1 MKERYND
8 TKKASYLGIIGNI
21 FLFIIKIII
30 GFISNSQAM
39 IADAINSG
47 SDILNS
53 ILTFIGNKIASKKAD
68 DDHNL
73 GHGKAEYFYSLIIS
87 IIMLILGYKVIY
99 RAARSLIKPETYN
112 YSIWLIIICII
123 TIITKF
129 GLYLY
134 TNKIAKKHNNIL
146 VKANANDHRNDCFIT
161 ASTLLSVILTMNN
174 IKYIDSIV
182 AILIGLCII
191 FNASSIFINSY
202 DVLMDKTC
210 PEEIKKQVL
219 SIVKRHTEIEKVTHF
234 NATPVGYQYQVS
246 FSIFVDG
253 NLSTFASHDIANNL
267 EKEIDKEVEE
277 IYLTVIHV
285 NPLIKKN
292 KV

>member
-1 MKERYND
+1 MESRYKD
-8 TKKASYLGIIGNI
+8 IKIASYLGIIGNI

-30 GFISNSQAM
+30 GFISNSQALL
-39 IADAINSG
+39 ADAINSG

-53 ILTFIGNKIASKKAD
+53 ILTFIGNKISSKKAD

-73 GHGKAEYFYSLIIS
+73 GHGKAEYIYSLIIS
-87 IIMLILGYKVIY
+87 IIMLMLGYKVIS
-99 RAARSLIKPETYN
+99 RSAKSLIKPELYN

-123 TIITKF
+123 TIITKLT
-129 GLYLY
+129 LYIY

-161 ASTLLSVILTMNN
+161 ISTLISVILTANN
-174 IKYIDSIV
+174 IRYIDSIV
-182 AILIGLCII
+182 AILIGIWII
-191 FNASSIFINSY
+191 INASSIFINSY

-210 PEEIKKQVL
+210 PEEIKKEVL
-219 SIVKRHTEIEKVTHF
+219 SIVKRHKEIEKVTHF
-234 NATPVGYQYQVS
+234 NATPVGYQYQIS

-253 NLSTFASHDIANNL
+253 NLTTFASHEIANNL

-285 NPLIKKN
+285 NPIKK
-292 KV
+292 

>member
-1 MKERYND
+1 MKERYQD
-8 TKKASYLGIIGNI
+8 TKKASYFGIIGNI

-39 IADAINSG
+39 LADAINSG

-53 ILTFIGNKIASKKAD
+53 ILTFIGNRIASKTAD

-73 GHGKAEYFYSLIIS
+73 GHGKAEYIYSLIIS
-87 IIMLILGYKVIY
+87 IIMLMLGYKVIY
-99 RAARSLIKPETYN
+99 RSAKSLMKPELYN

-123 TIITKF
+123 TIITKLT
-129 GLYLY
+129 LYIY

-161 ASTLLSVILTMNN
+161 ISTLISVILTANN
-174 IKYIDSIV
+174 IRYIDSIV
-182 AILIGLCII
+182 AILIGIWII
-191 FNASSIFINSY
+191 INASSIFINSY

-210 PEEIKKQVL
+210 PEEIKKEVL
-219 SIVKRHTEIEKVTHF
+219 NIIKRHKEIEKVTHF
-234 NATPVGYQYQVS
+234 NATPVGYQYQIS

-253 NLSTFASHDIANNL
+253 NLTTFASHEIANNL

-285 NPLIKKN
+285 NPIKK
-292 KV
+292 

>member
-1 MKERYND
+1 MKERYQD
-8 TKKASYLGIIGNI
+8 TKKASYFGIIGNI

-39 IADAINSG
+39 LADAINSG

-53 ILTFIGNKIASKKAD
+53 ILTFIGNRIASKTAD

-73 GHGKAEYFYSLIIS
+73 GHGKAEYIYSLIIS
-87 IIMLILGYKVIY
+87 IIMLMLGYKVIY
-99 RAARSLIKPETYN
+99 RSAKSLMKPELYN

-123 TIITKF
+123 TIITKLT
-129 GLYLY
+129 LYIY

-161 ASTLLSVILTMNN
+161 ISTLISVILTANN
-174 IKYIDSIV
+174 IRYIDSIV
-182 AILIGLCII
+182 AILIGIWII
-191 FNASSIFINSY
+191 INASSIFINSY

-210 PEEIKKQVL
+210 PEEIKKEVL
-219 SIVKRHTEIEKVTHF
+219 SIVKRHKEIEKVTHF
-234 NATPVGYQYQVS
+234 NATPVGYQYQIS

-253 NLSTFASHDIANNL
+253 NLTTFASHEIANNL

-285 NPLIKKN
+285 NPIKK
-292 KV
+292 

>member
-1 MKERYND
+1 MQERYKD
-8 TKKASYLGIIGNI
+8 TKTASYLGIIGNV
-21 FLFIIKIII
+21 FLFIIKITI

-39 IADAINSG
+39 IADAINSA

-53 ILTFIGNKIASKKAD
+53 ILTFIGNKIASKQAD

-99 RAARSLIKPETYN
+99 RAIRSFIKPEVYN
-112 YSIWLIIICII
+112 YSIWLIIVCII

-129 GLYLY
+129 SLYLY

-161 ASTLLSVILTMNN
+161 ISTLLSVILSSYN

-182 AILIGLCII
+182 AILIGLWIMI
-191 FNASSIFINSY
+191 TAASIFINSY

-210 PEEIKKQVL
+210 PKEIKEEV
-219 SIVKRHTEIEKVTHF
+219 IEIIKRHKEIAKINHF

-253 NLSTFASHDIANNL
+253 NLSTFASHEIANKL
-267 EKEIDKEVEE
+267 EKEIDEEVEE

-285 NPLIKKN
+285 NPIEK
-292 KV
+292 

>member
-1 MKERYND
+1 
-8 TKKASYLGIIGNI
+8 
-21 FLFIIKIII
+21 
-30 GFISNSQAM
+30 
-39 IADAINSG
+39 
-47 SDILNS
+47 
-53 ILTFIGNKIASKKAD
+53 
-68 DDHNL
+68 
-73 GHGKAEYFYSLIIS
+73 
-87 IIMLILGYKVIY
+87 MLILGYNVIY
-99 RAARSLIKPETYN
+99 RAIKSFIKPEKYN
-112 YSIWLIIICII
+112 YNIWLIIICII

-129 GLYLY
+129 ILFIY

-161 ASTLLSVILTMNN
+161 MSTLLSVILTANN

-191 FNASSIFINSY
+191 YNASSIFLNAY

-210 PEEIKKQVL
+210 PEEIKKEVL
-219 SIVKRHTEIEKVTHF
+219 DIVKRHKEIEKVTHF

-253 NLSTFASHDIANNL
+253 NLTTFASHDIANNL

-285 NPLIKKN
+285 NPIIKNN
-292 KV
+292 KI

>member
-1 MKERYND
+1 MKERYQD
-8 TKKASYLGIIGNI
+8 TKKASYFGIIGNI

-39 IADAINSG
+39 LADAINSG

-53 ILTFIGNKIASKKAD
+53 ILTFIGNRIASKTAD

-73 GHGKAEYFYSLIIS
+73 GHGKAEYIYSLIIS
-87 IIMLILGYKVIY
+87 IIMLMLGYKVIS
-99 RAARSLIKPETYN
+99 RSAKSLIKPELYN

-123 TIITKF
+123 TIITKLT
-129 GLYLY
+129 LYIY

-161 ASTLLSVILTMNN
+161 ASTLISVILMANN

-182 AILIGLCII
+182 AILIGIWII
-191 FNASSIFINSY
+191 INASSIFINSY

-210 PEEIKKQVL
+210 PEEIKKEVL
-219 SIVKRHTEIEKVTHF
+219 SIVKRHKEIEKVTHF
-234 NATPVGYQYQVS
+234 NATPVGYQYQIS

-253 NLSTFASHDIANNL
+253 NLTTFASHEIANNL

-285 NPLIKKN
+285 NPIKK
-292 KV
+292 